1 LWLPQRENAVLL
13 APLMS
18 WIAPANH
25 YDGRFLEPSLLYLRK
40 YLDFTPA
47 LIVGDMAY
55 INLAMQTR
63 LRQQMQVGVITKLP
77 PNYDLPEKVRPALL
91 MRCRQGQRLQWLG
104 LREDEQLH
112 WFGVADE
119 PNPLCPWCWEQ
130 SRCPKEFSFAP
141 TDHEIALG
149 TVPLNSRAAQ
159 KLLRQSRHWI
169 EATQSYEKN
178 QLGLS
183 SMFFNSLRLT
193 AIVCLLADTVGLLRA
208 HALLNEAFEPHPLQ
222 ELLPN
227 QLNLDL
233 T

>member
-1 LWLPQRENAVLL
+1 MLL

-25 YDGRFLEPSLLYLRK
+25 YDGLFLEPSLRYLRK
-40 YLDFTPA
+40 HLDFTPA
-47 LIVGDMAY
+47 LVVGDMAY
-55 INLAMQTR
+55 INFEMQAR
-63 LRQQMQVGVITKLP
+63 LRQQMQVGVVTKLP
-77 PNYDLPEKVRPALL
+77 PNYDLPEAVRPALL
-91 MRCRQGQRLQWLG
+91 MRCRQGQKLQWLG

-112 WFGVADE
+112 WFGVADQT
-119 PNPLCPWCWEQ
+119 NSLCQWCWEQ
-130 SRCPKEFSFAP
+130 SHCPREFSFAP

-149 TVPLNSRAAQ
+149 TVPINSRVGQ
-159 KLLRQSRHWI
+159 KLLQQSRHWI

-183 SMFFNSLRLT
+183 SIFLNSLRLT
-193 AIVCLLADTVGLLRA
+193 AVVCLLADTVSLLRA
-208 HALLNEAFEPHPLQ
+208 HALLCQELRPNPLQ

-233 T
+233 E